1 MSSRLTLAL
10 ETGGLVLPDSGA
22 IAVLHPR
29 AGMDLSALPRERLRI
44 VQPFRPDHDALRA
57 AGYDCA
63 PEAAG
68 PFAATLVC
76 LPRAKAQARAL
87 VAQAMAATSGPV
99 IVDGAKT
106 DGIDSLLR
114 DIRARAEVA
123 GPVVKAHGKL
133 FWLQADPDRFADWL
147 PPEMRTAEG
156 FVTAPGVFSADA
168 VDPASAA
175 LAAVLP
181 AHLGVHVVDLGAGWG
196 YLAARVLE
204 RADVERLDLVEA
216 DHDALACARRNLDDP
231 RARFHWADATTWT
244 PETRPD
250 AVVTNPPFHVGR
262 AADPSLG
269 RAFIAAA
276 ARILAP
282 SGSLWLV
289 ANRQLPYEAA
299 LTDHFARIEEIGGD
313 ARFKLLHAARP
324 LRPRKNR
331 PGR

>member
-106 DGIDSLLR
+106 DGIDARVLALYAERVRPEPRPLPSEETRRLAELVDRRAQLL
-114 DIRARAEVA
+114 DI
-123 GPVVKAHGKL
+123 
-133 FWLQADPDRFADWL
+133 
-147 PPEMRTAEG
+147 RTAERNRLRL
-156 FVTAPGVFSADA
+156 VRSKP
-168 VDPASAA
+168 
-175 LAAVLP
+175 
-181 AHLGVHVVDLGAGWG
+181 
-196 YLAARVLE
+196 
-204 RADVERLDLVEA
+204 VERSLRAQLALLKREIARLDAAIRQAISSSRYRSRAKPIGRHRLRIQRSTGMSSA
-216 DHDALACARRNLDDP
+216 STPMMWRRLMYSHEP
-231 RARFHWADATTWT
+231 
-244 PETRPD
+244 
-250 AVVTNPPFHVGR
+250 
-262 AADPSLG
+262 
-269 RAFIAAA
+269 
-276 ARILAP
+276 
-282 SGSLWLV
+282 
-289 ANRQLPYEAA
+289 
-299 LTDHFARIEEIGGD
+299 
-313 ARFKLLHAARP
+313 
-324 LRPRKNR
+324 
-331 PGR
+331 